1 MENDLVDKTK
11 YNFFSI
17 PMQGVR
23 GKGILHW
30 VKTPFFLVKAIF
42 SAFLEVKKVKP
53 DFVILMGGYIC
64 FPVAVAAK
72 LLKIHIIIHEQNA
85 IPGLSNSLLSYIS
98 QKIFL
103 GFELKK
109 LKGEVIGNPIRHD
122 LFNIEKPS
130 KRFLNRSGPLR
141 ILVMGGSLG
150 AMQFNRTIP
159 QILHSLSKNKKIK
172 VIHQSGKKHYQEL
185 VDLYH
190 ELDVDIEVKNF
201 LYDMNYYYSWA
212 DILIARSGAI
222 TVSELSQIGVASI
235 LIPYPFAVDNHQYY
249 NARILE
255 QRQGAYIILQENI
268 ETELPSLIKKLT
280 RSRCQQMAEKAKQD
294 KTIEPCDAIYKY
306 CLEAYEG

>member
-85 IPGLSNSLLSYIS
+85 VPGLSNSLLSYIS

-103 GFELKK
+103 GFE
-109 LKGEVIGNPIRHD
+109 I
-122 LFNIEKPS
+122 
-130 KRFLNRSGPLR
+130 
-141 ILVMGGSLG
+141 
-150 AMQFNRTIP
+150 
-159 QILHSLSKNKKIK
+159 
-172 VIHQSGKKHYQEL
+172 
-185 VDLYH
+185 
-190 ELDVDIEVKNF
+190 
-201 LYDMNYYYSWA
+201 
-212 DILIARSGAI
+212 
-222 TVSELSQIGVASI
+222 
-235 LIPYPFAVDNHQYY
+235 
-249 NARILE
+249 
-255 QRQGAYIILQENI
+255 
-268 ETELPSLIKKLT
+268 
-280 RSRCQQMAEKAKQD
+280 
-294 KTIEPCDAIYKY
+294 
-306 CLEAYEG
+306 